1 MHQKHIEGGVA
12 NAHWYWVVELGRT
25 CGVTGLSMCRDETVN
40 SVFLEPISRRDWL
53 IQPCHNQCSSLSM
66 I

>member
-25 CGVTGLSMCRDETVN
+25 CGVTGLSKCRDETAN
-40 SVFLEPISRRDWL
+40 SVSPNHFSKGIG
-53 IQPCHNQCSSLSM
+53 
-66 I
+66 